1 MKKPPYWTAV
11 VLGMLIILIIF
22 IIAKRRRAEGFVDVQ
37 GAITTAATTATTTAV
52 VGAIQTAIASPTGST
67 ITTNI
72 AQYYEGNNAVIPY
85 SDKMYIY
92 LSSFS
97 GVQSDQST
105 LTFSGNGVPIWRS
118 LVNEEV
124 YFNVVGTDLPS
135 SIAGG
140 LPMLGTRLIGPPSE
154 NTAFPNTNYI
164 LPSFTAAWYANWKSL
179 EFETDAPIILLRMF
193 AENPNHV
200 QISVRQ
206 VDSNTVAL
214 DAVVGNAS
222 SVYSWEIPKTTLL
235 TQGTGTLYAFV
246 YNREEKKI
254 SFNIGS
260 TIKYPRVL
268 TDTAVVKLGNTPVD
282 INYNQNWNA
291 DLKAFMFYRSA
302 ITDFSTIY
310 EYLGQQ
316 ASGVKLMESTAAAAT
331 EALQQTT
338 TLSDEDLAN
347 LRDELELT
355 RQQLYNNRLELRKCM
370 QTPEDIDPNTFRRWQ
385 LKDGLYPGQYTSLN
399 QCKELNINN
408 LDDIKARLAQVL
420 INAFAGPLQ
429 NVAKGGVNTRS
440 KDSDN
445 TGQRTLYTTF
455 PNDSF
460 NKKKTDDS
468 IYVATPY
475 PSEPA
480 KAPPLP
486 FKLKSI
492 ITQFGQGQTIPQAV
506 TIANAQLLPQSTTTA
521 AAPAVPMD
529 SPIPVAPLLP
539 RAETSESGVTL
550 MYADPLANETVEPAA
565 YTNAVP
571 PPTDTSATESTYDA
585 ATASATAP
593 LMDDKT
599 VWDRIKDLF
608 A

>member
-1 MKKPPYWTAV
+1 MNNQPYWTAV
-11 VLGMLIILIIF
+11 VLGMLIIVIIF
-22 IIAKRRRAEGFVDVQ
+22 IIAKRRRTEGFVD
-37 GAITTAATTATTTAV
+37 ATS
-52 VGAIQTAIASPTGST
+52 SPTSQAVIGT
-67 ITTNI
+67 GMT
-72 AQYYEGNNAVIPY
+72 QYYEGDHAVIPF

-97 GVQSDQST
+97 GLQSDHST
-105 LTFSGNGVPIWRS
+105 MTFSGTGVPIWRS

-124 YFNVVGTDLPS
+124 YFNVVGTDLPA

-164 LPSFTAAWYANWKSL
+164 LPSFTVAWYANWKSL
-179 EFETDAPIILLRMF
+179 EFDTDAPIILLRMF

-200 QISVRQ
+200 QVSVRQ
-206 VDSNTVAL
+206 VDSNTVSL

-268 TDTAVVKLGNTPVD
+268 TDAAVVKLGNTPID

-291 DLKAFMFYRSA
+291 DLKAFMFYRA
-302 ITDFSTIY
+302 AVTDFTTIY

-316 ASGVKLMESTAAAAT
+316 ASGVKLLESTAVAAT
-331 EALQQTT
+331 EALEKTT

-347 LRDELELT
+347 LRAELELT
-355 RQQLYNNRLELRKCM
+355 RQQLYTNRLQLRKCM
-370 QTPEDIDPNTFRRWQ
+370 QKPEDIDPNRFRRWQ
-385 LKDGLYPGQYTSLN
+385 LKDGLYPGQYESLN

-408 LDDIKARLAQVL
+408 LDDIKARLARIL
-420 INAFAGPLQ
+420 IDAFGGPLQ
-429 NVAKGGVNTRS
+429 NAAKGITTRN
-440 KDSDN
+440 KDSEQ
-445 TGQRTLYTTF
+445 GQRILYTTF

-460 NKKKTDDS
+460 NKEKENDS

-492 ITQFGQGQTIPQAV
+492 ITQFGQGEPIQQAAT
-506 TIANAQLLPQSTTTA
+506 TIATAQLLPTATA
-521 AAPAVPMD
+521 APSSPAVPMET
-529 SPIPVAPLLP
+529 PIPVAPLLP
-539 RAETSESGVTL
+539 RPETSVAGVTL
-550 MYADPLANETVEPAA
+550 MYADPTENEIVKPATTTSTIPLPA
-565 YTNAVP
+565 DE
-571 PPTDTSATESTYDA
+571 PPTTVSAPT
-585 ATASATAP
+585 
-593 LMDDKT
+593 DDKS